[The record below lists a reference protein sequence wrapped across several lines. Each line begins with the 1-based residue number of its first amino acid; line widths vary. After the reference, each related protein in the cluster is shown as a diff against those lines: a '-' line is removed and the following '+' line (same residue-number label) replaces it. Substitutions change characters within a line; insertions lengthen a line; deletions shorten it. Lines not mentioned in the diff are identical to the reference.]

1 MIVASRDA
9 ATCLFTGSPIETNV
23 IPDEYKSRIAPPTKP
38 KIATNAK
45 GMRYQVGKIVVRAPI
60 GSALI
65 ASLKLFELPARSA
78 P

>member
-1 MIVASRDA
+1 MVASRDA
-9 ATCLFTGSPIETNV
+9 ATCRFTGKPIETKV
-23 IPDEYKSRIAPPTKP
+23 IPEEYKSRIAPPTKP
-38 KIATNAK
+38 KIATKAN

-65 ASLKLFELPARSA
+65 ALLKLFELPANRA